1 MQRTPGGG
9 PRGHANARADLLQG
23 ETHQMGQSDYWLRKA
38 QTGRVTRRRFVG
50 GITAAG
56 AGAASLSLVGCG
68 DDDDDDAAEPTSAP
82 GGTTTPASPTT
93 APAVVDGGVY
103 TGVWLGGTQFDSVDP
118 HRGQRDE
125 VGWLSSYVLNK
136 IVRFSNPDTGDL
148 EGDLAEKWETADSQT
163 FTFAVRKD
171 VKWQNTPITN
181 GRQLTAQDL
190 KWHIERQAA
199 GKLLDGSAPSFRFK
213 SDWTGVKVETPDD
226 YTLKLT
232 LPAPNGSFLTR
243 LSAFFA
249 NVPNREATEKFE
261 GAHGTLTEEAMPGT
275 NAFTLKQWRTG
286 KDIILQKNPGH
297 FRKDQPHIDG
307 MVNPWGL
314 FEDPNAYRLAFEQ
327 KQVDAWSSP
336 DPSVTKSVIDANKD
350 NMTESLTGVAN
361 TVLLHLNVHKQF
373 KDPRLVKAMNM
384 AVDRRQLIQAFHQ
397 GLGQVSGPVTWLQ
410 EGFAVKPEDLIKRPG
425 FRTDRAI
432 EMKEARELWA
442 AGGGPALG
450 DIDIRIP
457 DTWLG
462 PYPDTNQVVK
472 KMFND
477 ALGVSQFTST
487 KCTYNE
493 DIIPN
498 LAKGEY
504 PNWMAWTNSVN
515 SPDPRIDLYTSFHS
529 KGSQNWSRVNNPE
542 LDTLLENARVT
553 SDLAK
558 ARELVLKAQDILLE
572 NGMYGAINLYNYIS
586 RSAFWNYVNA
596 NVKVQASAGKPAAGY
611 NLFAGHL
618 AAKNLSFNP
627 KSPAYTDS
635 VKNRKI

>member
-1 MQRTPGGG
+1 
-9 PRGHANARADLLQG
+9 
-23 ETHQMGQSDYWLRKA
+23 MGQSDYWLRKA

-82 GGTTTPASPTT
+82 GGTTTAASPTT

-261 GAHGTLTEEAMPGT
+261 GAHGTPHRGSNAGHQRLHSQAVAHRQRHHPPEEPRPLPQGPAPHRRHG
-275 NAFTLKQWRTG
+275 
-286 KDIILQKNPGH
+286 
-297 FRKDQPHIDG
+297 QPLG
-307 MVNPWGL
+307 PLRG
-314 FEDPNAYRLAFEQ
+314 PQRL
-327 KQVDAWSSP
+327 P
-336 DPSVTKSVIDANKD
+336 
-350 NMTESLTGVAN
+350 
-361 TVLLHLNVHKQF
+361 
-373 KDPRLVKAMNM
+373 PRLRAEAGRCLEFTRSLGNEVGHRCQQRQH
-384 AVDRRQLIQAFHQ
+384 DRVPHRC
-397 GLGQVSGPVTWLQ
+397 GQ
-410 EGFAVKPEDLIKRPG
+410 
-425 FRTDRAI
+425 
-432 EMKEARELWA
+432 
-442 AGGGPALG
+442 
-450 DIDIRIP
+450 
-457 DTWLG
+457 
-462 PYPDTNQVVK
+462 
-472 KMFND
+472 
-477 ALGVSQFTST
+477 
-487 KCTYNE
+487 
-493 DIIPN
+493 
-498 LAKGEY
+498 
-504 PNWMAWTNSVN
+504 
-515 SPDPRIDLYTSFHS
+515 H
-529 KGSQNWSRVNNPE
+529 
-542 LDTLLENARVT
+542 
-553 SDLAK
+553 
-558 ARELVLKAQDILLE
+558 
-572 NGMYGAINLYNYIS
+572 
-586 RSAFWNYVNA
+586 RSAA
-596 NVKVQASAGKPAAGY
+596 PQRA
-611 NLFAGHL
+611 
-618 AAKNLSFNP
+618 
-627 KSPAYTDS
+627 
-635 VKNRKI
+635 